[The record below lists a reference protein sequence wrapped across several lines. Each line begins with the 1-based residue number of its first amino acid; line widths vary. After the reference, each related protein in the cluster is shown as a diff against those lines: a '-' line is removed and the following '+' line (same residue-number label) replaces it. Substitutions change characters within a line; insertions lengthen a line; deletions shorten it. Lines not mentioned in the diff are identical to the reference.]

1 MRQGSRGKGSRGRG
15 TINYCP
21 MPNSQFSIP
30 MNKPDPN
37 RVLRRLPI
45 VVGGL
50 GAVLLLINRLLTPEL
65 TQSQSRGDVVG
76 VILSAVLI
84 LTGLIWQQ
92 VQPRS
97 PDIVELIGEEGFVLA
112 ADLPETVK
120 TELAWASHLLL
131 TNTVTRSLVVYYQG
145 KVLLR
150 RGILG
155 TKSEVVPGVILK
167 QVLEKQKPIYLVAL
181 KIYPGRLEFDY
192 LPENTQGV
200 ICQPIGNQGALILG
214 ANAPRSYTKQ
224 DENWIAG
231 IADKLAVTL
240 ST

>member
-1 MRQGSRGKGSRGRG
+1 MTKS
-15 TINYCP
+15 
-21 MPNSQFSIP
+21 
-30 MNKPDPN
+30 DPN

-50 GAVLLLINRLLTPEL
+50 GAVLLLINRLLTPQL
-65 TQSQSRGDVVG
+65 TESQARGDVLG

-92 VQPRS
+92 VQPRL
-97 PDIVELIGEEGFVLA
+97 PDSVELIGEEGFVLA
-112 ADLPETVK
+112 PDLPEAVK

-131 TNTVTRSLVVYYQG
+131 TNTVTRSLVVFYQG

-155 TKSEVVPGVILK
+155 TKSEVVPGAILK

-181 KIYPGRLEFDY
+181 NVYPGKIEFDY

-200 ICQPIGNQGALILG
+200 IC
-214 ANAPRSYTKQ
+214 
-224 DENWIAG
+224 
-231 IADKLAVTL
+231 
-240 ST
+240 